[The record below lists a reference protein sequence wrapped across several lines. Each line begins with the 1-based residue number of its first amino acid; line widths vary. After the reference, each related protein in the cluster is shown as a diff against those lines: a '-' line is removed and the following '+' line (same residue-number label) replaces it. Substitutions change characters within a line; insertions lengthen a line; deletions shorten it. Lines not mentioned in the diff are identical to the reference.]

1 MAWLAS
7 VADAI
12 TGISVVAKKILDRLW
27 GDQTSK
33 DASLEREGE
42 KWQKEFT
49 NARETGDLIHA
60 NFSLSQMRRVR
71 EALDAI
77 RKREG

>member
-12 TGISVVAKKILDRLW
+12 TGISVVAKKILGRLW
-27 GDQTSK
+27 GNQTSK

>member
-1 MAWLAS
+1 MALVQS
-7 VADAI
+7 IADAV
-12 TGISVVAKKILDRLW
+12 GSVSGLVTKILDRLW
-27 GDQTSK
+27 GNQTSK
-33 DASLEREGE
+33 AASLEREGE